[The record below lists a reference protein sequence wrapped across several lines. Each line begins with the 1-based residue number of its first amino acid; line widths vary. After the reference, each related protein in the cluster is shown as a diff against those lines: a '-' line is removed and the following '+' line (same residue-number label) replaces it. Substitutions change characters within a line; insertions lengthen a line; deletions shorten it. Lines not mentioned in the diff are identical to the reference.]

1 MSIQTILAKF
11 RHASVDDAMF
21 QFDSF
26 QGYCGNRPTN
36 ELEFNSLVGRVVFN
50 PDTNQDET
58 LPVFATA
65 VTWEQ
70 VQEKLTVLKLADLRK
85 VRDMLLAETDWWAVA
100 DRTMT
105 PEQSAYRQALRDITD
120 TYTSLDDVVWPVKPE

>member
-1 MSIQTILAKF
+1 MSLQNILSKF
-11 RHASVDDAMF
+11 RQSSIDDALF
-21 QFDSF
+21 QFSSF

-36 ELEFNSLVGRVVFN
+36 ESEFASLQGRIVFDEETNS
-50 PDTNQDET
+50 EIT
-58 LPVFATA
+58 LPVFSSP
-65 VTWEQ
+65 VTWSE
-70 VQEKLTVLKLADLRK
+70 VQAKLNELKLADLRK

-100 DRTMT
+100 DRTIT